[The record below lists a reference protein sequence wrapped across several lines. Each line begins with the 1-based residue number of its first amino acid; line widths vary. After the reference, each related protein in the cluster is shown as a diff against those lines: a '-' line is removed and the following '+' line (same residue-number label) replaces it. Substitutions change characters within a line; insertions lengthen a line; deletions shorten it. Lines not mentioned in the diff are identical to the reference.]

1 MNHQT
6 LTLDTTQKM
15 MLALQNSTLTNETN
29 VTFIKDWLQH
39 VQLSNSDQF
48 QRFALQSTHQGKR
61 LTLQHL
67 GNAKEVLKR
76 YATYY
81 QDRLKVSTSIL
92 QRLVDLGIDWQPA
105 KMGSW
110 LELNALGVNAGW
122 YLPGEIPMNRVLH
135 TLDPNNHKRRLLS
148 RWVSLCPEAVCLGYG
163 ESLAEPTIRQ
173 LDLMIEP
180 ADEVSTQYYQALHL
194 ADLLQVPAFPGFLLE
209 ILETYEVQQLV
220 ISLWMTS
227 EEMLKFGLRVL
238 YPSNK
243 LLIALCM
250 LAKFKDE
257 DQVALAS
264 TYGILGQIQWVEIQ
278 QTSDGLM
285 AEISFDV

>member
-6 LTLDTTQKM
+6 LALDTAQKM
-15 MLALQNSTLTNETN
+15 MLALQNSALTNETN
-29 VTFIKDWLQH
+29 VTFIKDWLRH
-39 VQLSNSDQF
+39 VQAPNSDQF

-61 LTLQHL
+61 LTLQHT

-81 QDRLKVSTSIL
+81 QDRLKASTSIL

-105 KMGSW
+105 RMGSW
-110 LELNALGVNAGW
+110 LELNTLGANAGW
-122 YLPGEIPMNRVLH
+122 YLPGEMPMNQVLQ
-135 TLDPNNHKRRLLS
+135 TLDPNDHKRRVLN
-148 RWVSLCPEAVCLGYG
+148 RWISLCPKVACLGYG

-173 LDLMIEP
+173 LDLMTAP
-180 ADEVSTQYYQALHL
+180 SDEIGTQYYQTLHL

-209 ILETYEVQQLV
+209 ILETYEVHQLV

-257 DQVALAS
+257 DQVALAK
-264 TYGILGQIQWVEIQ
+264 TYGISEQIQWVEIQ

-285 AEISFDV
+285 AEISFSV